1 MASRKARLLN
11 VLRDLESSLERM
23 RKITSLSEEDFLRD
37 YRNLYTL
44 RMLIVEVVEAIVD
57 VGLLLVRGEVETY
70 AQVVDRLLE
79 MGVISVGTA
88 DSLKSLIRLRNLI
101 VHRYWEVDDLRI
113 YREAKAGGLDSIEG
127 FIREIREAAEDH

>member
-57 VGLLLVRGEVETY
+57 VSLLLVRV
-70 AQVVDRLLE
+70 
-79 MGVISVGTA
+79 
-88 DSLKSLIRLRNLI
+88 
-101 VHRYWEVDDLRI
+101 
-113 YREAKAGGLDSIEG
+113 
-127 FIREIREAAEDH
+127 